1 MPTAQARSAMKDDLF
16 GLPGDGLHWAWQRC
30 GRYEYQKVLM
40 QSTTDKYPL
49 NDLVAVA
56 SGAAYQATVIQTVDQ
71 APRTS
76 GWYLDVHLGS
86 SAQVLQNDQPTLY
99 SEPIICGNIGK
110 SVSLS

>member
-1 MPTAQARSAMKDDLF
+1 M
-16 GLPGDGLHWAWQRC
+16 
-30 GRYEYQKVLM
+30 
-40 QSTTDKYPL
+40 
-49 NDLVAVA
+49 A

-99 SEPIICGNIGK
+99 FEPIIYGKHREIGVDVVAP
-110 SVSLS
+110 SSAISDDPESFRAGLIIFS